1 MRKVLLLGSSGEI
14 APNIIPALGQYY
26 DLRLADL
33 KPHPGGLPTQTVDI
47 TDYKQVLEAA
57 QGVEAIANFTVNRP
71 HPVLSFAVSTT
82 GAFNVMKAAAEVG
95 IKKVLHTGPELV
107 ISDYGHEFDIGE
119 VPQRPGSGYYSLTK
133 MLGMEI
139 CRAYART
146 HGIQTICYQFN
157 GLGPKPERAVQGQ
170 DFPPFTI
177 TWEDL
182 VQACRLAL
190 DIEVVPDDYQAFN
203 LHSYMGQGKYN
214 IDKARRMLGYE
225 PSEPVERYYRRP
237 LVRNRS

>member
-1 MRKVLLLGSSGEI
+1 MRVRKVLLLGSSGHI

-33 KPHPGGLPTQTVDI
+33 KPHPDGLETQTVDI
-47 TDYKQVLEAA
+47 TDYQQVLEAA
-57 QGVEAIANFTVNRP
+57 RGVEAIANFTVNRP
-71 HPVLSFAVSTT
+71 HPVLSFAVSTM
-82 GAFNVMKAAAEVG
+82 GAFHVVKAAAELG
-95 IKKVLHTGPELV
+95 IKKVLLTGPELI
-107 ISDYGHEFDIGE
+107 ISDYRHEFNIGQ
-119 VPQRPGSGYYSLTK
+119 VPQRPGPGYYGLTK

-146 HGIQTICYQFN
+146 YSIQTVCFQFN
-157 GLGPKPERAVQGQ
+157 GLGPKPEAGVPGQ

-190 DIEVVPDDYQAFN
+190 DIEAVPDDYQAFN

-214 IDKARRMLGYE
+214 IDKARRILGYE
-225 PSEPVERYYRRP
+225 PSVPVERYYRRP
-237 LVRNRS
+237 T

>member
-1 MRKVLLLGSSGEI
+1 MRKVLLLGSSGHI

-26 DLRLADL
+26 DLCLADL
-33 KPHPGGLPTQTVDI
+33 KPHPDGLPTRTVDI

-57 QGVEAIANFTVNRP
+57 QGVDAIANFTVNRP

-119 VPQRPGSGYYSLTK
+119 VPQRPGPGYYSLTK

-157 GLGPKPERAVQGQ
+157 GLGPKPEQAVQGQ

>member
-33 KPHPGGLPTQTVDI
+33 KPHPDGLPTRTVDI
-47 TDYKQVLEAA
+47 TDYKQVLEAV

-157 GLGPKPERAVQGQ
+157 GLGPKPERAVQVQ

-182 VQACRLAL
+182 VQACRRSRWSGTTGGRLCA
-190 DIEVVPDDYQAFN
+190 IGHE
-203 LHSYMGQGKYN
+203 
-214 IDKARRMLGYE
+214 RRTNTTASGHDLLYC
-225 PSEPVERYYRRP
+225 PEPVSRRICVEAQAP
-237 LVRNRS
+237 NLVRISA

>member
-1 MRKVLLLGSSGEI
+1 MRKVLLLGSSGHI

-33 KPHPGGLPTQTVDI
+33 KPHPDGLPTRTVDI

-57 QGVEAIANFTVNRP
+57 QGVDAIANFTVNRP

-107 ISDYGHEFDIGE
+107 IPDYGHEFDIGE
-119 VPQRPGSGYYSLTK
+119 VPQRPGPGYYGLTK

-170 DFPPFTI
+170 DFQPFTI

-214 IDKARRMLGYE
+214 IDKARRLLGYE

-237 LVRNRS
+237 LVSNRS

>member
-1 MRKVLLLGSSGEI
+1 
-14 APNIIPALGQYY
+14 
-26 DLRLADL
+26 
-33 KPHPGGLPTQTVDI
+33 
-47 TDYKQVLEAA
+47 
-57 QGVEAIANFTVNRP
+57 
-71 HPVLSFAVSTT
+71 
-82 GAFNVMKAAAEVG
+82 MKAAAELG
-95 IKKVLHTGPELV
+95 IKKVLHTGPEL
-107 ISDYGHEFDIGE
+107 IIPDYRHEFDIGE
-119 VPQRPGSGYYSLTK
+119 VPQRPGPGYYSLTK

-146 HGIQTICYQFN
+146 YGIQTICYQFN

-190 DIEVVPDDYQAFN
+190 DIEAVPDNYQAFN

-214 IDKARRMLGYE
+214 IDKARRLLGYE

-237 LVRNRS
+237 FVSNRS

>member
-1 MRKVLLLGSSGEI
+1 MRKVLLLGSSGHI

-33 KPHPGGLPTQTVDI
+33 KPHPDGLPTRTVDI

-57 QGVEAIANFTVNRP
+57 QGVDAIANFTVNRP

-82 GAFNVMKAAAEVG
+82 GAFNVMQAAAEVG

-107 ISDYGHEFDIGE
+107 IPDYGHEFDIGE
-119 VPQRPGSGYYSLTK
+119 VPQRPGPGYYGLTK

-170 DFPPFTI
+170 DFQPFTI

-214 IDKARRMLGYE
+214 IDKARRLLGYE

-237 LVRNRS
+237 LVSNRS

>member
-33 KPHPGGLPTQTVDI
+33 KPHPDGLPTRTVDI

-57 QGVEAIANFTVNRP
+57 QGMDAIANFTVNRP

-82 GAFNVMKAAAEVG
+82 GAFHVMKVAAEVG

-119 VPQRPGSGYYSLTK
+119 VPQRPGPGYYSLTK

-214 IDKARRMLGYE
+214 IDKARRLLGYE

-237 LVRNRS
+237 HMSNRS

>member
-1 MRKVLLLGSSGEI
+1 MRKVLLLGSSGHI

-33 KPHPGGLPTQTVDI
+33 KPHPDGLPTRTVDI

-57 QGVEAIANFTVNRP
+57 QGVDAIANFTVNRP

-82 GAFNVMKAAAEVG
+82 GAFNVMQAAAEVG

-107 ISDYGHEFDIGE
+107 IPDYGHEFDIGE
-119 VPQRPGSGYYSLTK
+119 VPQRPGPGYYGLTK

-170 DFPPFTI
+170 DFQPFTI

-214 IDKARRMLGYE
+214 IDKARRLLGYE